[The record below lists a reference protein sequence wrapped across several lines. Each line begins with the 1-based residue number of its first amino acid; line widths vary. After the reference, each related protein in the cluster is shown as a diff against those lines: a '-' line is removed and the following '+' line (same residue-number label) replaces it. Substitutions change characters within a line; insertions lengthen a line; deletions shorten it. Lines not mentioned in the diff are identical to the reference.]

1 MFRFWA
7 IQWLQAVHEEK
18 KIWWNF
24 DFLKCHI
31 WVSLWVRGVSGIIV
45 VSPQRLC
52 NLKTVT
58 RRALSRRVIMLAGA
72 CLARSGLA
80 RRALDT
86 NFSFNLGWYFEYF
99 SKSDNSKQ
107 LVPVRNLYSKILRIR
122 WFQGKSNWTF
132 RFWEIQWLQPFMRRK
147 FWLMHEKNDVF
158 QMLLKSIQEH
168 SRSHSGM
175 PRHHFWR
182 FRAQKTT

>member
-1 MFRFWA
+1 M
-7 IQWLQAVHEEK
+7 ITAVHEEK
-18 KIWWNF
+18 KFWWNF
-24 DFLKCHI
+24 DFLKYHI

-147 FWLMHEKNDVF
+147 ILMKFRFFEVSYLNVSMGPGCLRDHRGESPAA
-158 QMLLKSIQEH
+158 LLPKEIDS
-168 SRSHSGM
+168 
-175 PRHHFWR
+175 
-182 FRAQKTT
+182 